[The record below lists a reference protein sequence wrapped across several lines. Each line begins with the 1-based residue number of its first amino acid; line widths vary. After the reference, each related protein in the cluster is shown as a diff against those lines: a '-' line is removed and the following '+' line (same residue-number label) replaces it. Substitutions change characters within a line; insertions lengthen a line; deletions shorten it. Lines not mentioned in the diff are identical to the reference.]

1 MTRVALLLI
10 GVIVVLVGAPGA
22 GAEKRARLADRLRQ
36 GFGESAV
43 ALAKAEAQ
51 REGNERRRAIA
62 PPGVKPI
69 GPYSPG
75 ILAGDFLYVSGQ
87 GGRDA
92 DGKLP
97 GTIDGQVRQTLQ
109 NVKAIVEAA
118 GWTLEHVI
126 YSQVYLADMAHYDVM
141 DRVWKEFFSKAPPAR
156 AVLGVYKLPTD
167 IAIEINAVAFRD
179 LTRKRRIVPAGYPQN
194 LSWSP
199 GIVAGN
205 RLYLSG
211 FLGAD
216 VVTGRM
222 PHDPDAQVQLALDN
236 MKQTLAAAGMDFR
249 HVVFVNPY
257 LTDNASRQMNDIYAK
272 HFEFGNTPARA
283 TIRVTSLPGGNTIEL
298 TGVAVADLSGRLA
311 VRPKNMSP
319 SATASPCVFADDTY
333 YCSAKGPFTPGPR
346 NLQGIWVGTVEAQVR
361 QTMRNLLDG
370 LEEAGL
376 ALSNVVATNVYLD
389 DMNDFTRMNRIYAQY
404 FPDTPPARTT
414 VAQLAPTDRTPR
426 NEDTYPGLEQISLI
440 AVK

>member
-1 MTRVALLLI
+1 MTRVALFLI
-10 GVIVVLVGAPGA
+10 GTLVVLIGAA
-22 GAEKRARLADRLRQ
+22 GTGVEK
-36 GFGESAV
+36 
-43 ALAKAEAQ
+43 
-51 REGNERRRAIA
+51 RAIA
-62 PPGVKPI
+62 PAGVKPI

-97 GTIDGQVRQTLQ
+97 ATIEGQARQTLQ
-109 NVKAIVEAA
+109 NVKAIVAAA
-118 GWTLEHVI
+118 GLTMEHVV
-126 YSQVYLADMAHYDVM
+126 YCQVYLTDTAHHDAM

-156 AVLGVYKLPTD
+156 AELGVYKLPTD
-167 IAIEINAVAFRD
+167 IAVEINAVAFGD
-179 LTRKRRIVPAGYPQN
+179 LTRKRPIVPAGYPST

-199 GIVAGN
+199 GMIAGN

-211 FLGAD
+211 FLGSNAA
-216 VVTGRM
+216 GGKM
-222 PHDPDAQVQLALDN
+222 PSDPDAQVQLALDN
-236 MKQTLAAAGMDFR
+236 MKQTLVAAGMDFR

-257 LTDNASRQMNDIYAK
+257 LTDKASSRMNDIYAK
-272 HFEFGNTPARA
+272 HFEFGDTPARA
-283 TIRVTSLPGGNTIEL
+283 TIRVMSLPGGNTIEF
-298 TGVAVADLSGRLA
+298 TGVAVSDLSRRFA

-333 YCSAKGPFTPGPR
+333 YCSAKGPFTPGPGK
-346 NLQGIWVGTVEAQVR
+346 LQGIWVGGVEAQVR

-389 DMNDFTRMNRIYAQY
+389 DINDFARMNRIYAQY
-404 FPDTPPARTT
+404 FSDTPPARTT
-414 VAQLAPTDRTPR
+414 VAQIAPADRLPR
-426 NEDTYPGLEQISLI
+426 NDDTFPGLEQISLI